1 MVLPIVIGLAATIVA
16 LTGKAIVKTSRRY
29 GKLSP
34 QMIASLNRIRVE
46 THLHSGPSKV
56 DHNDS
61 HIRYLRAR
69 FNNSG
74 FPKVMTEREA
84 LLILGIEA
92 ADIASLDKDHLR
104 KRYRALMILNHP
116 DKSGSV
122 YLSQKINQAKEV
134 LEKSYLFKK

>member
-1 MVLPIVIGLAATIVA
+1 MVLPIVIGLVATVAA
-16 LTGKAIVKTSRRY
+16 LTGKAVVKTIARY
-29 GKLSP
+29 ERLSP
-34 QMIASLNRIRVE
+34 HMIASLNKIRIE
-46 THLHSGPSKV
+46 THLRDGPSKV
-56 DHNDS
+56 DPNNS
-61 HIRYLRAR
+61 HIQYLRSR

-92 ADIASLDKDHLR
+92 SDIASLNKDLLR